1 MKQVGLL
8 FLWSF
13 IIGATVQAQVQPLPP
28 MGKFKIGDDTA
39 WANPSFDDANWEE
52 KQLGASCLS
61 PAMKGNVYVWYRIP
75 VFIPDTWQAA
85 AIQNNGL
92 KLKLGKIDDVDQT
105 FFNGKLIGQTG
116 TFPPDYQG
124 KWDVQR
130 EYIIAPSDIQWNKVN
145 LIAVRLFSPDVLGV
159 GMYEGPYQ
167 IAPVQWLDFI
177 TVTDSIETTPN
188 KGFATSIGFVNKGV
202 MSLEL
207 DVHYWVADK
216 NGQQLY
222 NEKRRLWIGSAQ
234 GIVQKGRFRNY
245 QPRGK
250 DIFKVGYRITA
261 PNNAGVISHERL
273 HLVKRAVNIPVTVA
287 PQPIVVNKVKP
298 FFTPV
303 PFQNQ
308 QLQGYLG
315 KRMQQNLTERLLKL
329 DEEGTL
335 DGYLQRP
342 GHHPWAG
349 EHIGK
354 YLEAACNVWKN
365 TGNMQLKAQMDRMMY
380 QLINA
385 QLADGYLGTYTPNEY
400 WTSWDVWSHKYN
412 LYGLMAYYTTTG
424 YKPALE
430 ACKKMGDLLYATF
443 GKKAGQRDII
453 LAGTHV
459 GMAATSVLDPM
470 VELYRYTGDKKYLS
484 FCYYILDA
492 LEQANGPQI
501 ISRLL
506 AGKSVQMV
514 GNGKAYEM
522 ISNFVGITKLY
533 AVTGDEQL
541 LQAMELAWADIV
553 QHKLY
558 ITGTAS
564 AKEHFQDDF
573 YLPAEADNQIGEGC
587 VTTTWI
593 QFNKE
598 LFAITGQLKYVEQ
611 IEKSIYNHL
620 LAAENPQSGCVS
632 YYTPLMG
639 QKPYT
644 CNITCCQ
651 SSVPRGIALIPYFT
665 MGKQVGVPTLL
676 LYEPA
681 IYQDSIIVNGQQ
693 IKLGLTI
700 QTDFPMS
707 GQVVIKVQP
716 SQAAFFPVV
725 LRVPSWCNGF
735 TAMVGKA
742 VYTGR
747 PNEYLHIKRKWQQG
761 GQIKIQF
768 NMPIQPIPGGKS
780 YPGQLALQRGPQVL
794 AFDAALNK
802 GLQLD
807 NACKTDAPCAMA
819 SGLQLA
825 APKQVLPNGWVG
837 QQAFSVTV
845 TNAGG
850 NGPRTLVLVPFAD
863 AGQTA
868 GAIKVWLPLLV
879 SKN

>member
-1 MKQVGLL
+1 MKQAWSLFIWLLIVGV
-8 FLWSF
+8 
-13 IIGATVQAQVQPLPP
+13 TTNAQVMPLPHEC
-28 MGKFKIGDDTA
+28 KFNIGDDTA
-39 WANPSFDDANWEE
+39 WANPSFDDSHWQN
-52 KQLGASCLS
+52 KSLGASCLT
-61 PAMKGNVYVWYRIP
+61 PDMKGNIYAWYRIP
-75 VFIPDTWQAA
+75 IFIPDTWQATA
-85 AIQNNGL
+85 TLNNGL

-105 FFNGKLIGQTG
+105 FLNGKLIGQTG
-116 TFPPDYQG
+116 SFPPGYQG
-124 KWDVQR
+124 KWDVERQ
-130 EYIIAPSDIQWNKVN
+130 YIISPSDIQWNKVN

-167 IAPVQWLDFI
+167 IAPVQWSDFI
-177 TVTDSIETTPN
+177 TVTDSIVTTPN
-188 KGFATSIGFVNKGV
+188 KGFATSFSFVNKGA
-202 MSLEL
+202 MPLEL
-207 DVHYWVADK
+207 DVQYWVADR

-222 NEKRRLWIGSAQ
+222 SEKRRLLVNK
-234 GIVQKGRFRNY
+234 GILQRALFGNY
-245 QPRGK
+245 QPTGK
-250 DIFKVGYRITA
+250 DIFKVGYRITE
-261 PNNAGVISHERL
+261 PNSTAVITQERL
-273 HLVKRAVNIPVTVA
+273 HLVKREVHIPVAAA
-287 PQPIVVNKVKP
+287 PHPIVVNKVKTV
-298 FFTPV
+298 FTAA

-365 TGNMQLKAQMDRMMY
+365 TGNAQLKQQMDRMMY
-380 QLINA
+380 QLVNA

-412 LYGLMAYYTTTG
+412 LYGLLAYYTTTG
-424 YKPALE
+424 YKPALD
-430 ACKKMGDLLYATF
+430 ACKKMADLLCATF
-443 GKKAGQRDII
+443 GKAAGQRDII

-459 GMAATSVLDPM
+459 GMAATSILDPM
-470 VELYRYTGDKKYLS
+470 VELYKYTGDKKYLS

-533 AVTGDEQL
+533 ALTGDGQL
-541 LQAMELAWADIV
+541 LKAMELAWTDIV
-553 QHKLY
+553 QKKLY

-564 AKEHFQDDF
+564 NKEYFQDDY
-573 YLPAEADNQIGEGC
+573 YLPAEADDHIGEGC

-598 LFAITGQLKYVEQ
+598 LFAITGHLKYLEQ
-611 IEKSIYNHL
+611 MEKSIYNHL

-651 SSVPRGIALIPYFT
+651 SSVPRGIALIPNFT
-665 MGKQVGVPTLL
+665 MGNRNGMPTLL

-681 IYQDSIIVNGQQ
+681 TYQYDMVINGKT
-693 IKLGLTI
+693 IKLTLTVN
-700 QTDFPMS
+700 TDFPLS
-707 GQVVIKVQP
+707 GHVIINVHP
-716 SQAAFFPVV
+716 SQAAFFPIA
-725 LRVPSWCNGF
+725 LRVPNWCSNF
-735 TAMVGKA
+735 TATVGNK

-747 PNEYLHIKRKWQQG
+747 PNEYLYIQRKWQAD
-761 GQIKIQF
+761 GQIKLQF
-768 NMPIQPIPGGKS
+768 NMPLQYIPGGKS

-794 AFDAALNK
+794 AYDAALNA
-802 GLQLD
+802 GLSFD
-807 NACKTDAPCAMA
+807 NACKTGNPCAIA
-819 SGLQLA
+819 SGIQPAL
-825 APKQVLPNGWVG
+825 PKAVLPVGWIG
-837 QQAFSVTV
+837 QQAFNLTL
-845 TNAGG
+845 TG
-850 NGPRTLVLVPFAD
+850 NTAQGKMALVLVPFAD
-863 AGQTA
+863 AGQTG
-868 GAIKVWLPLLV
+868 GALKVWLPVMV
-879 SKN
+879 SKK